1 MFPVSLAV
9 PMKVSLMYKSRCSP
23 PQPVPFL
30 FQAFY
35 YDLDKVRLL
44 GLECCKE
51 RKMGDFLSA
60 VLPKDTFRK

>member
-1 MFPVSLAV
+1 MSLAV
-9 PMKVSLMYKSRCSP
+9 AMKVSLMSKSRGSP

-44 GLECCKE
+44 RGWNVQGEENGGFSVC
-51 RKMGDFLSA
+51 
-60 VLPKDTFRK
+60 VTQ